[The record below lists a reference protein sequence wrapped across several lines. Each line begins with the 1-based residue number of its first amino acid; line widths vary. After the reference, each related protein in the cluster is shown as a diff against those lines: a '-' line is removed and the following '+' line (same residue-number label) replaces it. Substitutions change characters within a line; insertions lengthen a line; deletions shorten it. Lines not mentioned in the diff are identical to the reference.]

1 METVFYLLR
10 DDLAEYHLFGE
21 ILRSYDDAVLG
32 RATRQQEKRA
42 QAAENRFS
50 IQPNPPSDSSASTA
64 AGTAPANICVV
75 STDAM
80 PRKMK
85 TPNPPP
91 PMAAAIVAVP
101 TVVTVATRT
110 PARMVGAARRSATC
124 QN

>member
-1 METVFYLLR
+1 MLR
-10 DDLAEYHLFGE
+10 DDFAEDHLFGE
-21 ILRSYDDAVLG
+21 ILGSDDDAMLG
-32 RATRQQEKRA
+32 RAARQQQKCA

-50 IQPNPPSDSSASTA
+50 IQPNPPSDSSARTA
-64 AGTAPANICVV
+64 AGTAPASICVV
-75 STDAM
+75 STDAI

-85 TPNPPP
+85 TPSPPP

-101 TVVTVATRT
+101 TVVTVAMRT